1 MSVIGLGNVT
11 RGEESHAQVNEEK
24 GTGRMELLNR
34 IGGSWQPSSD
44 GSTVEV
50 MNPATE
56 QPMATMPVGTPRDVD
71 AAVRAAAEAFPDWAA
86 KTPRERSET
95 IFQIAD
101 VIEEN
106 LDELRRLEIE
116 NVGKP
121 VSIVDFEFDLTV
133 DNWRFFAGAARH
145 LEGKAAGEYWP
156 GATSFVRRDPLGVI
170 AAITPWNYPLNM
182 ATWKLGPALAAGNTV
197 VLKPSEVTPMTA
209 VRLAQL
215 LEGVLPPGVLN
226 VVCGTGPV
234 VGEAL
239 AGHPDVAMISLTG
252 SVRAGKAVARTA
264 SDTLKRVHLEL
275 GGKAPVVV
283 FDDAD
288 VEAVANTLREASFY
302 NSGQDCTAPC
312 RVVATSGVHDELAGA
327 LESQISQIAVGD
339 PNDREVE
346 MGPLVSKQQLDR
358 VSGYVDRAVSDGAKV
373 ATGGNR
379 LDSPGYY
386 YQPSLI
392 VGADQKSEI
401 IQREVFGP
409 VLTIQDAGDEANA
422 LAWANDVDYGL
433 AASVWTQDVGRA
445 MRMAK
450 DIQAGTVWVN
460 DHITIVSEM
469 PHGGFKNSGYGK
481 DMSAYALE
489 HYTEVKHVMV
499 NHGT

>member
-1 MSVIGLGNVT
+1 
-11 RGEESHAQVNEEK
+11 
-24 GTGRMELLNR
+24 MELLNY

-50 MNPATE
+50 VNPATE
-56 QPMATMPVGTPRDVD
+56 ESMATAPVSTTADVD
-71 AAVRAAAEAFPDWAA
+71 AAVAAAGAAFPEWAD

-95 IFQIAD
+95 LFAVAD

-106 LDELRRLEIE
+106 LDELRRLEMD

-145 LEGKAAGEYWP
+145 IEGKAAGEYWP
-156 GATSFVRRDPLGVI
+156 GATSFVRRDPIGVI
-170 AAITPWNYPLNM
+170 AAIAPWNYPLNM
-182 ATWKLGPALAAGNTV
+182 TTWKLGPALATGNTV
-197 VLKPSEVTPMTA
+197 VLKPSGITPVTA

-215 LEGVLPPGVLN
+215 LDGVLPPGVLN
-226 VVCGTGPV
+226 VVCGSGSV
-234 VGEAL
+234 VGEAMT
-239 AGHPDVAMISLTG
+239 AHPDVAMVSITG
-252 SVRAGKAVARTA
+252 SVEAGRAVARTA
-264 SDTLKRVHLEL
+264 AESLKRVHLEL

-288 VEAVANTLREASFY
+288 AGAVAAKLREASFY

-312 RVVATSGVHDELAGA
+312 RVVATSGIHGDLVDALAD
-327 LESQISQIAVGD
+327 QIGQIAVGD
-339 PNDREVE
+339 PHDPDVE
-346 MGPLVSKQQLDR
+346 MGPLVSKQHLDSVAGFVER
-358 VSGYVDRAVSDGAKV
+358 SASDGATV

-379 LDSPGYY
+379 IDGTGYY
-386 YQPSLI
+386 YEPSLI
-392 VGADQKSEI
+392 VGAAQDSEI

-409 VLTIQDAGDEANA
+409 VLTVQDAGDEATA
-422 LAWANDVDYGL
+422 LAWANDVDFGL

-445 MRMAK
+445 MRMTKAL
-450 DIQAGTVWVN
+450 QSGTVWVN

-469 PHGGFKNSGYGK
+469 PHGGFKHSGYGK

-489 HYTEVKHVMV
+489 HYTEVKHVMI

>member
-1 MSVIGLGNVT
+1 
-11 RGEESHAQVNEEK
+11 
-24 GTGRMELLNR
+24 MELLNY

-50 MNPATE
+50 VNPATE
-56 QPMATMPVGTPRDVD
+56 EAMATAPVSTTADVD
-71 AAVRAAAEAFPDWAA
+71 AAVAAAGAAFPEWAN

-95 IFQIAD
+95 LFAVAD

-106 LDELRRLEIE
+106 LDELCRLEMD

-145 LEGKAAGEYWP
+145 IEGKAAGEYWP
-156 GATSFVRRDPLGVI
+156 GATSFVRRDPIGVI
-170 AAITPWNYPLNM
+170 AAIAPWNYPLNM
-182 ATWKLGPALAAGNTV
+182 TTWKLGPALATGNTV
-197 VLKPSEVTPMTA
+197 VLKPSGITPVTA

-226 VVCGTGPV
+226 VVCGSGSV
-234 VGEAL
+234 VGEAMT
-239 AGHPDVAMISLTG
+239 AHPDVAMVSITG
-252 SVRAGKAVARTA
+252 SVEAGRAVARTA
-264 SDTLKRVHLEL
+264 AESLKRVHLEL

-288 VEAVANTLREASFY
+288 AGAVAAKLREASFY

-312 RVVATSGVHDELAGA
+312 RVVATSGIHGDLVDALAD
-327 LESQISQIAVGD
+327 QIGQITVGD
-339 PNDREVE
+339 PHNPDIE
-346 MGPLVSKQQLDR
+346 MGPLVSKQHLESVAGFVER
-358 VSGYVDRAVSDGAKV
+358 SASDGATV
-373 ATGGNR
+373 AAGGNR
-379 LDSPGYY
+379 VDGSGYY
-386 YQPSLI
+386 YEPSLI
-392 VGADQKSEI
+392 VGADQNSEI

-409 VLTIQDAGDEANA
+409 VLTVQDAGDEATA
-422 LAWANDVDYGL
+422 LAWANDVDFGL
-433 AASVWTQDVGRA
+433 AASVWTQDIGRA
-445 MRMAK
+445 MRMTK
-450 DIQAGTVWVN
+450 GLQSGTVWVN

-469 PHGGFKNSGYGK
+469 PHGGFKHSGYGK

-489 HYTEVKHVMV
+489 HYTEVKHVMI

>member
-1 MSVIGLGNVT
+1 
-11 RGEESHAQVNEEK
+11 
-24 GTGRMELLNR
+24 MELLNH
-34 IGGSWQPSSD
+34 IGGSRVPASSGATID
-44 GSTVEV
+44 VV
-50 MNPATE
+50 NPAAAD
-56 QPMATMPVGTPRDVD
+56 PIGTMPVSTEADVD
-71 AAVRAAAEAFPDWAA
+71 SAVQAAASAFPEWAD
-86 KTPRERSET
+86 KTPRERSEAL
-95 IFQIAD
+95 FEVAD
-101 VIEEN
+101 VIEAN
-106 LDELRRLEIE
+106 IDELSRLEVE

-182 ATWKLGPALAAGNTV
+182 ATWKLGPALATGNTV
-197 VLKPSEVTPMTA
+197 VLKPSEVTPVTA
-209 VRLAQL
+209 VRLAEL
-215 LEGVLPPGVLN
+215 LEGVLPAGVLN

-239 AGHPDVAMISLTG
+239 SAHPEVAMVSLTG
-252 SVRAGKAVARTA
+252 SVRAGKAVARAA
-264 SDTLKRVHLEL
+264 SETLKRVHLEL

-288 VEAVANTLREASFY
+288 VVAVAEKLREASFY

-312 RVVATSGVHDELAGA
+312 RVVATSGVHHYLADA
-327 LESQISQIAVGD
+327 LEGQISQIAVGD
-339 PNDREVE
+339 PADPKVE
-346 MGPLVSKQQLDR
+346 MGPLVSQQQLDR
-358 VSGYVDRAVSDGAKV
+358 VEGFVERAVSEGARI

-379 LDSPGYY
+379 LDGPGYY

-392 VGADQKSEI
+392 VGAEQNAEI

-409 VLTIQDAGDEANA
+409 VVTIQDAGDEATA

-450 DIQAGTVWVN
+450 RMQAGTIWIN

-481 DMSAYALE
+481 DMSAYSLE

>member
-1 MSVIGLGNVT
+1 MG
-11 RGEESHAQVNEEK
+11 
-24 GTGRMELLNR
+24 LLNY

-50 MNPATE
+50 VNPATE
-56 QPMATMPVGTPRDVD
+56 ESMATAPVSTTADVD
-71 AAVRAAAEAFPDWAA
+71 AAVAAAGAAFPEWAD
-86 KTPRERSET
+86 KTPRERSEAL
-95 IFQIAD
+95 FAVAD

-106 LDELRRLEIE
+106 LDELRRLEMD

-145 LEGKAAGEYWP
+145 IEGKAAGEYWP
-156 GATSFVRRDPLGVI
+156 GATSFVRRDPIGVI
-170 AAITPWNYPLNM
+170 AAIAPWNYPLNM
-182 ATWKLGPALAAGNTV
+182 TTWKLGPALATGNTV
-197 VLKPSEVTPMTA
+197 VLKPSGITPVTA

-215 LEGVLPPGVLN
+215 LDGVLPPGVLN
-226 VVCGTGPV
+226 VVCGSGSV
-234 VGEAL
+234 VGEAMT
-239 AGHPDVAMISLTG
+239 AHPDVAMVSITG
-252 SVRAGKAVARTA
+252 SVEAGRAVARTA
-264 SDTLKRVHLEL
+264 AESLKRVHLEL

-288 VEAVANTLREASFY
+288 AGAVAAKLREASFY

-312 RVVATSGVHDELAGA
+312 RVVATSGIHGDLVDALAD
-327 LESQISQIAVGD
+327 QIGQIAVGD
-339 PNDREVE
+339 PHDPDVE
-346 MGPLVSKQQLDR
+346 MGPLVSKQHLDSVAGFVER
-358 VSGYVDRAVSDGAKV
+358 SASDGATV

-379 LDSPGYY
+379 IDGTGYY
-386 YQPSLI
+386 YEPSLI
-392 VGADQKSEI
+392 VGAAQDSEI

-409 VLTIQDAGDEANA
+409 VLTVQDAGDEATA
-422 LAWANDVDYGL
+422 LAWANDVDFGL

-445 MRMAK
+445 MRMTKAL
-450 DIQAGTVWVN
+450 QSGTVWVN

-469 PHGGFKNSGYGK
+469 PHGGFKHSGYGK

-489 HYTEVKHVMV
+489 HYTEVKHVMI